1 MLGRDN
7 PLSEKETRR
16 RLMRDAIKYGFQK
29 ELQMIFN
36 KYDRLMALCPNK
48 KERDDM
54 AKLGALE
61 VVKLF
66 DPQGS
71 VSVDGQV
78 IIRQDGKE
86 ILV

>member
-1 MLGRDN
+1 MLGKDQ

-16 RLMRDAIKYGFQK
+16 RLMRDAIKYGFQI

-36 KYDRLMALCPNK
+36 KYDRLMMLCPNK
-48 KERDDM
+48 KERDDI

-66 DPQGS
+66 DPHGS
-71 VSVDGQV
+71 ISIDGQIV
-78 IIRQDGKE
+78 IRQDGKE